1 MPLHV
6 AARPVLT
13 DELRV
18 TRAQCFTLQQCKVK
32 RLDVFVNLGK
42 VTSSTR

>member
-18 TRAQCFTLQQCKVK
+18 TRAHCSTLQKCKVK
-32 RLDVFVNLGK
+32 RLDVFVDLRK